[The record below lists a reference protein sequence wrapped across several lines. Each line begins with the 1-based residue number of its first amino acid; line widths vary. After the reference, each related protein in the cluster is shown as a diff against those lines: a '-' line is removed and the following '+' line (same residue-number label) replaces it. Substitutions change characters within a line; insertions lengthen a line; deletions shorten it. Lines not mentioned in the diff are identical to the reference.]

1 MDYKHGYYDL
11 FGNTVEY
18 FGGGIG
24 LDLDSREEYPMYF
37 VIENGEYI
45 GESLDWL
52 YMSIFI

>member
-45 GESLDWL
+45 GESLD
-52 YMSIFI
+52 